1 MRVLHVVDSI
11 GVYGKERVI
20 LELMEEQAR
29 IGLEPM
35 LGSITRSTEGA
46 FEKPILRAARERGL
60 KGMSLVVRSPGDPW
74 GVRAAIAERQFD
86 LVHTHDYKG
95 SLILAPL
102 RRFRAVPPL
111 VRTLHR
117 VFMGGFSRLRAY
129 ETLDRWCLRWHDAVA
144 AVTADIQSQTS
155 LDLTVIPNGISPPA
169 SAPADPPDPD
179 LEGAR
184 AFCRDALVL
193 GALAR
198 LSPEKNL
205 GALLEAI
212 AVLGRHGLSAKLI
225 VLGEGRSRP
234 VLEAVA
240 DRLGIPDRV
249 WMPGFKPEVQPWLEL
264 FDFYVQPSFAEGL
277 PISLLEAM
285 HAGVP
290 LLVTPIAGMKDLLA
304 SGAAIEIPFEGPAI
318 AEVVRAHWETEAARA
333 RARAVAVAAR
343 QLVRTR
349 YGSERMASE
358 YAALYRR
365 VLQPALTRN
374 RTSG

>member
-1 MRVLHVVDSI
+1 MRVLHIVDST

-20 LELMEEQAR
+20 LELMEQQAHA
-29 IGLEPM
+29 GLFPI
-35 LGSITRSTEGA
+35 LGSITRTAGPTSD
-46 FEKPILRAARERGL
+46 KPLLRAARERGL
-60 KGMSLVVRSPGDPW
+60 EGVGLVVRGPGDPW
-74 GVRAAIAERQFD
+74 RVRRAVAEQQIA

-102 RRFRAVPPL
+102 RRCGLVPPL

-117 VFMGGFSRLRAY
+117 VFIHGFSKLRAY

-144 AVTADIQSQTS
+144 VVTADIRAQTS
-155 LDLTVIPNGISPPA
+155 LDVTVIHNGISPPA
-169 SAPADPPDPD
+169 AARADLQDPD
-179 LEGAR
+179 LPVARMFCEG
-184 AFCRDALVL
+184 ALVL

-205 GALLEAI
+205 GALLEAV
-212 AVLGRHGLSAKLI
+212 ATLEQQGVAARLI
-225 VLGEGRSRP
+225 ILGEGRSRP
-234 VLEAVA
+234 ALEAHA
-240 DRLGIPDRV
+240 RRLGIADRV
-249 WMPGFKPEVQPWLEL
+249 WLPGFKPAVQSWLQM
-264 FDFYVQPSFAEGL
+264 FDFYLQPSFAEGL

-290 LLVTPIAGMKDLLA
+290 LLVTPVAGMNEILA
-304 SGAAIEIPFEGPAI
+304 AGAAIEIPFEGSAIADVIRAHWKTREARTRARAI
-318 AEVVRAHWETEAARA
+318 AEIAK
-333 RARAVAVAAR
+333 

-365 VLQPALTRN
+365 VLKPA
-374 RTSG
+374 SQV

>member
-1 MRVLHVVDSI
+1 MRVLHVVDSL

-29 IGLEPM
+29 TGLVPI
-35 LGSITRSTEGA
+35 LGSITRTMEA
-46 FEKPILRAARERGL
+46 TPDKPILRAARERGL
-60 KGMSLVVRSPGDPW
+60 EGIALGVRGPGDPW
-74 GVRAAIAERQFD
+74 RVRGAIAERQID

-102 RRFRAVPPL
+102 RRFRVVPPL

-117 VFMGGFSRLRAY
+117 VFIGGLSRLRAY

-144 AVTADIQSQTS
+144 AVTSTIQSQTS
-155 LDLTVIPNGISPPA
+155 IDLTVIENGIAPPASPPA
-169 SAPADPPDPD
+169 NPADPD
-179 LEGAR
+179 LEAAR
-184 AFCRDALVL
+184 AFCRGALVL

-205 GALLEAI
+205 GALLEAV
-212 AVLGRHGLSAKLI
+212 AALGQRGLPAKLI
-225 VLGEGRSRP
+225 VLGDGRSRP
-234 VLEAVA
+234 MLEAEA
-240 DRLGIPDRV
+240 DRLGIADRV

-304 SGAAIEIPFEGPAI
+304 RGAAIEIPFEGPAI
-318 AEVVRAHWETEAARA
+318 AEVVRAHWETETARA
-333 RARAVAVAAR
+333 RARAVAQAAG
-343 QLVRTR
+343 QLVRNR
-349 YGSERMASE
+349 YGSERMATE
-358 YAALYRR
+358 YTALYRR
-365 VLQPALTRN
+365 VLERQA
-374 RTSG
+374 